1 MLTRSADRK
10 RQDYSAISQINTPDR
25 NIMTVEDPVEY
36 NLRGINQVQVNEQVG
51 ASFAS
56 ILRSFLRQDPDV
68 VLVGEI
74 RDLNAAE
81 IAIKAS
87 LTGHLVLSTLH
98 TNDAASAVA
107 RLLDMGI
114 PSFLVATSVRL
125 ICAQRLVRRLC
136 VECRKE
142 VHPQV
147 QTLVDMGYGPE
158 AAESVRVFQAVGC
171 GACNKMGYKGRVG
184 LYEVMEVDEA
194 LKEMIMEDATA
205 VDLTRK
211 AVQNGMIT
219 LRQSGLIK
227 VREGHTTVEE
237 VLRETIQ

>member
-125 ICAQRLVRRLC
+125 ICAQRLVGVSVSSAGKKFILRCKRWSTWVTVPRQPKACACFRLS
-136 VECRKE
+136 V
-142 VHPQV
+142 
-147 QTLVDMGYGPE
+147 
-158 AAESVRVFQAVGC
+158 AEHVTRWATKGASGC
-171 GACNKMGYKGRVG
+171 
-184 LYEVMEVDEA
+184 
-194 LKEMIMEDATA
+194 
-205 VDLTRK
+205 TR
-211 AVQNGMIT
+211 
-219 LRQSGLIK
+219 
-227 VREGHTTVEE
+227 
-237 VLRETIQ
+237 